1 MNETKYITFGFE
13 GKYIKMARNKT
24 DNNNAWEAR
33 YHDMF
38 NFISDG
44 VMKSSFEDS
53 LLLWPGIIES

>member
-1 MNETKYITFGFE
+1 
-13 GKYIKMARNKT
+13 MARNKT

-44 VMKSSFEDS
+44 VMESSFEEA